1 MMCRRL
7 LSLAACVA
15 SVATAGGGLAAC
27 SDSDS
32 TPDGDTSL
40 DAGADTSPANTDAGT
55 PDADGA
61 APDPDSGQ
69 HDAGPTISSAIGSTG
84 YVKVRDGYIIA
95 RFLEDDTIVR
105 ASNAPECVV
114 HVRSATKA
122 FSPAGSLTVGGAIV
136 GADGGPEQAIV
147 VDPDE
152 TQQYLYVPDP
162 PPESGGVFPPTE
174 TLIVQIEGS
183 GSLAFPLMPAQS
195 LPSPAAGAL
204 TIAKPIVDT
213 ASADPVVISTSE
225 PFEIVWTP
233 PANPHAD
240 HRVILA
246 LEDINGADAAK
257 IASLHC
263 SFPIAA
269 GKGSVPVNLLA
280 ELKSRVGASDTPE
293 AQIQVLAG
301 GYKEFTG
308 GGASY
313 VIEVSRDDTGFAAL
327 PAELR

>member
-1 MMCRRL
+1 M
-7 LSLAACVA
+7 
-15 SVATAGGGLAAC
+15 
-27 SDSDS
+27 
-32 TPDGDTSL
+32 
-40 DAGADTSPANTDAGT
+40 
-55 PDADGA
+55 
-61 APDPDSGQ
+61 
-69 HDAGPTISSAIGSTG
+69 
-84 YVKVRDGYIIA
+84 KVRDGYIIA

-105 ASNAPECVV
+105 ASNAPDCVV
-114 HVRSATKA
+114 HVRSATKS

-136 GADGGPEQAIV
+136 GVDGGPEQAIV

-152 TQQYLYVPDP
+152 TQQYLYAPDP

-183 GSLAFPLMPAQS
+183 GALAFPLMPAQS

-204 TIAKPIVDT
+204 TIAKPAVDPD
-213 ASADPVVISTSE
+213 SADPVGIPTSE
-225 PFEIVWTP
+225 PFELVWTP
-233 PANPHAD
+233 PATPHAD

-246 LEDINGADAAK
+246 LEDATGEESPR

-269 GKGSVPVNLLA
+269 GKGTVPANLLT
-280 ELKSRVGASDTPE
+280 ELKSRIGGSGTPS
-293 AQIQVLAG
+293 ALMQVVAG

-313 VIEVSRDDTGFAAL
+313 VIEVSRDDTGFVAVS
-327 PAELR
+327 AELE